1 MVELIKE
8 FPLSDIG
15 GQMMEE
21 KIRKVAYTK
30 QEVNIMID
38 RAVKVAVEE
47 ARRIDAESMRK
58 HNRDATV
65 ISMIL
70 GFTALALF
78 VDGLLR
84 LLGIIPPFMQID
96 IDVLDKIVERVEN
109 DVIDKVR
116 QVPIQKIL
124 QSGFRWMV
132 LIFVVCWV
140 ITLVYAVRLMYSLY
154 STTDYG
160 VIEGKKVI
168 RKIPHPEMMEV
179 KPGDEL
185 MVVKFGDEEPKDE
198 LHEELKNRIEELED
212 DDEDDDGEGDV
223 VISRR

>member
-1 MVELIKE
+1 MVELIKN
-8 FPLSDIG
+8 FPVSDVG

-47 ARRIDAESMRK
+47 ARRIDAESMAK

-96 IDVLDKIVERVEN
+96 IDVLDKIVDRVEN
-109 DVIDKVR
+109 DVIDRVR
-116 QVPIQKIL
+116 QVPIQKIF
-124 QSGFRWMV
+124 QRS
-132 LIFVVCWV
+132 
-140 ITLVYAVRLMYSLY
+140 
-154 STTDYG
+154 
-160 VIEGKKVI
+160 
-168 RKIPHPEMMEV
+168 
-179 KPGDEL
+179 
-185 MVVKFGDEEPKDE
+185 
-198 LHEELKNRIEELED
+198 
-212 DDEDDDGEGDV
+212 
-223 VISRR
+223 